1 MVKMARA
8 RLALVI
14 LLFIAA
20 NPGRLAA
27 QERKITLGVTSRT
40 GVTSLPFV
48 IAEERG
54 LFKAEGLNV
63 VVVQMQ
69 NQVVVQGVLSKQVDY
84 GGTFSNFIGA
94 VLAGLPLRV
103 VMAVMEGSDH
113 VLVTASTVKSVQDLK
128 GKIVGISSFGGTPHS
143 EAILVL
149 RKHGLDPEKDVTFL
163 QIGGSSSRYA
173 ALEAGTIHAAMLEP
187 PFNKMGRKRGFNELV
202 AFDDVLKIPLAGL
215 GVHVDTIRDRPG
227 EIVKMI
233 KAVLRSLDFIRSQKT
248 EILAVMEKSWG
259 VKDPDVRE
267 GLYADIVEFYTRTG
281 IASDDKMNNAV
292 RLVQEGRKTGATA
305 PLSQIADWSFAKKAN
320 EEMKGR

>member
-1 MVKMARA
+1 MTIRA

-84 GGTFSNFIGA
+84 GGTFSNFLGA
-94 VLAGLPLRV
+94 ALTGLPLRV

-113 VLVTASTVKSVQDLK
+113 VLVTAPTIKSVNDLK

-149 RKHGLDPEKDVTFL
+149 RKYGLDPEKDVTFL
-163 QIGGSSSRYA
+163 QIGGSPSRYT

-202 AFDDVLKIPLAGL
+202 AFDDVMKIPLAGL
-215 GVHVDTIRDRPG
+215 GVHVDTMRDRPG

-248 EILAVMEKSWG
+248 EVLAVMERSWG
-259 VKDPDVRE
+259 IKDPDVRE
-267 GLYADIVEFYTRTG
+267 GIYRDVVEFYTRTG
-281 IASDDKMNNAV
+281 IAITPSDWFKRA
-292 RLVQEGRKTGATA
+292 EKPGRPRPCLRSRTGALPRRRT
-305 PLSQIADWSFAKKAN
+305 
-320 EEMKGR
+320 RR

>member
-1 MVKMARA
+1 MIARA
-8 RLALVI
+8 CLALVT
-14 LLFIAA
+14 LLLIAA

-84 GGTFSNFIGA
+84 GGTFSNFLGA
-94 VLAGLPLRV
+94 ALTGLPLRV

-113 VLVTASTVKSVQDLK
+113 VLVTAPTIKSVQDLK
-128 GKIVGISSFGGTPHS
+128 GKIVGISSFGGTPHT

-163 QIGGSSSRYA
+163 QIGGSSSRYT

-233 KAVLRSLDFIRSQKT
+233 KAVLKSLDFIRSQKT

-259 VKDPDVRE
+259 VRDPDVRE

-292 RLVQEGRKTGATA
+292 RLVQEGRKTGANV

>member
-1 MVKMARA
+1 MMIARA
-8 RLALVI
+8 CLALVT
-14 LLFIAA
+14 LLLITA
-20 NPGRLAA
+20 NPGGLAA
-27 QERKITLGVTSRT
+27 QDRKITVGVTSRT
-40 GVTSLPFV
+40 GVTSQPFV
-48 IAEERG
+48 VAEEKG
-54 LFKAEGLNV
+54 FFKAEGLNV

-69 NQVVVQGVLSKQVDY
+69 NQVVVQGVLAKQVDY

-94 VLAGLPLRV
+94 ALTGAPLRL

-113 VLVTASTVKSVQDLK
+113 VLVTAPSVKTVHDLK

-143 EAILVL
+143 EAIMVL
-149 RKHGLDPEKDVTFL
+149 RKYGLDPDKDVTFI
-163 QIGGSSSRYA
+163 QIGGSLSRYA

-202 AFDDVLKIPLAGL
+202 AFDDVMKIPLAGL
-215 GVHVDTIRDRPG
+215 GVHVDTMRDRPG

-233 KAVLRSLDFIRSQKT
+233 KAVLRSLDFIRSQKS

-259 VKDPDVRE
+259 IKDPDVRE
-267 GLYADIVEFYTRTG
+267 GLYGDIVEFYTRTG

-292 RLVQEGRKTGATA
+292 RLVQEGRKTGATVS
-305 PLSQIADWSFAKKAN
+305 LSQIADWSFAKKAN